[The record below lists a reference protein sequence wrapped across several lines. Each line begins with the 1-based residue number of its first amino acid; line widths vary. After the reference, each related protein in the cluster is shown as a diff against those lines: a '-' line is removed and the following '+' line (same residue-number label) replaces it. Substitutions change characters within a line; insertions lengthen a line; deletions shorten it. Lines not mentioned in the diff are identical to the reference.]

1 MELKNE
7 VVEEGLAICE
17 ENILVQC
24 SAKSCE
30 DIIRKLGVLLH
41 NNGYVKE
48 SFTQAVLDREKIY
61 PTGLQTNT
69 VGFAIPHTDVEHVLK
84 ASLAIATLQ
93 EPVLF
98 RAMDNSDVNVP
109 VTIVMMLAIQDPK
122 KVVQTLRSV
131 ISILENEEAL
141 ASLTQAA
148 SSLEV
153 KDIVRDHIKS
163 LANRISQ
170 SKP

>member
-7 VVEEGLAICE
+7 AVEESLAICE

-30 DIIRKLGVLLH
+30 DIIRKLGVLLY
-41 NNGYVKE
+41 NNGYVRE
-48 SFTQAVLDREKIY
+48 TFTQAVLDREQIY
-61 PTGLQTNT
+61 PTGLQTNI
-69 VGFAIPHTDVEHVLK
+69 VGFAIPHTDTEHVLK
-84 ASLAIATLQ
+84 ASLAIATLPD
-93 EPVLF
+93 PVLF

-122 KVVQTLRSV
+122 KVVQALRSV

-141 ASLTQAA
+141 ASLTKAS
-148 SSLEV
+148 SSLEIKEV
-153 KDIVRDHIKS
+153 VRAHIKS
-163 LANRISQ
+163 VANKIS
-170 SKP
+170 